1 MRVREFGFVTAC
13 PPYFRM
19 NHNEYRTMFELE
31 TTYWWFVGRR
41 IILGETIQRH
51 ISAPVEQALDIGCGT
66 GGNLPVL
73 SRFSKTVIGLDT
85 SPHALDYCQSRGWNT
100 VGLMGA
106 DGHLDFTDET
116 AGLITLFDILEHVA
130 DERPLLREIS
140 RVLRPDGLL
149 IITVPAFQFLWSE
162 HDAAL
167 HHYRRYT
174 RNNLTR
180 LLTDEGL
187 KIVSASYVITFS
199 FPIIVLYRLL
209 KGVLN
214 FFHPRASKA
223 SYVRLPAVL
232 NAFFIRILAWESKL
246 LAYTTFPFGTS
257 VLIVA
262 KKPTLTHPV

>member
-1 MRVREFGFVTAC
+1 
-13 PPYFRM
+13 M
-19 NHNEYRTMFELE
+19 NHNEYQTMFELE

-41 IILGETIQRH
+41 IILAETIQHH
-51 ISAPVEQALDIGCGT
+51 ITSPVEQALDIGCGT

-73 SRFSKTVIGLDT
+73 SRFSKVVIGLDT
-85 SPHALDYCQSRGWNT
+85 SPQALDYCRSRGWNT
-100 VGLMGA
+100 VRLIQK
-106 DGHLDFTDET
+106 DGRLQFADET
-116 AGLITLFDILEHVA
+116 ADLVTMFDILEHVA
-130 DERPLLREIS
+130 DERPLLGEIR

-162 HDAAL
+162 HDIAL

-174 RNNLTR
+174 RKKLTR

-199 FPIIVLYRLL
+199 FPIIIAYRLL
-209 KGVLN
+209 KGALN
-214 FFHPRASKA
+214 FLHPHASKA
-223 SYVRLPAVL
+223 SYVRLPAAL

-246 LAYTTFPFGTS
+246 LGYITFPFGTS

-262 KKPTLTHPV
+262 TKQTPTD